1 MQEFIIKHKVYNFMI
16 ALVDCTSSHV
26 SLPVIYLRKSNFLA
40 GSYR

>member
-1 MQEFIIKHKVYNFMI
+1 MEEFVIKHKICNFMV

-26 SLPVIYLRKSNFLA
+26 LLPVIYLRKSYFLA